1 MTSKATS
8 DLEFELLDLDNLCS
22 HVPLAS
28 KCHNL
33 SILHNI
39 GTSDLINATDAHFS
53 ANPILRYLA
62 EREPLTC

>member
-33 SILHNI
+33 AVLHNV
-39 GTSDLINATDAHFS
+39 GTVI
-53 ANPILRYLA
+53 
-62 EREPLTC
+62 